1 MTTLTLPTEL
11 INDFGVLIKLIK
23 LSLIPYENEKILLL
37 RKLKVISKEIKSR
50 KNAIN
55 RLADELASLKEE

>member
-1 MTTLTLPTEL
+1 MNKNQNDL
-11 INDFGVLIKLIK
+11 INEIKSIK

-37 RKLKVISKEIKSR
+37 RKLKVIGREIKSR

-55 RLADELASLKEE
+55 RLADELASLKED